1 MPGILW
7 LASYPKSG
15 NTWMRV
21 FLANLILDEPEP
33 LPLKRINEV
42 CSSEPNESW
51 FKSFANGPVR
61 ALGETRISKLHVK
74 EQKRAA
80 SVNRHN
86 QPIKTHV
93 LLGKDKGHTIL
104 SV

>member
-42 CSSEPNESW
+42 CSSEPNGGW
-51 FKSFANGPVR
+51 FKSFASGPVSALSEKKIAQLRVKAQER
-61 ALGETRISKLHVK
+61 AV
-74 EQKRAA
+74 
-80 SVNRHN
+80 SVNRN
-86 QPIKTHV
+86 ILPM
-93 LLGKDKGHTIL
+93 KDRKSTRLNSSH
-104 SV
+104 